1 MSSRGAGS
9 ASWTGSARSSR
20 TVERPQPDRLLLFT
34 TVLLCAAGLVMVTSA
49 SVAFAYTQHQSAFYY
64 AERQA
69 AWMLIGFVALFILG
83 RIDYRKVR
91 PLAPAGAVA
100 IILLM
105 LLVLLPQL
113 GVSVNGARRWFDAG
127 PLGTFQPSE
136 LGKLAFAVFIAHWID
151 RNSQRMGDFQHV
163 FVPFVAML
171 AGVLVLLMLERDLG
185 TAVVMVG
192 IFVSAYWAG
201 GGRLRHII
209 LLMGALAL
217 GFVAVTLL
225 EPYRIGRLTAF
236 KNPWADPLGAGF
248 QATQSIYGLAS
259 GGIFG
264 VGIGHSIEKYGWLP
278 EAHTDFI
285 FAIVG
290 EETGLIGATLVML
303 GFLVFGVRGYRA
315 SLRAPDRF
323 GMALAA
329 SITTWITFEALLNM
343 ATVTNTLPITGVP
356 LPFFSYGG
364 TALATTL
371 AAVGVVLS
379 IARHGSGTALGNNRG
394 SDEAFDRGRRDRR
407 APVSGARSR
416 ASVSR

>member
-1 MSSRGAGS
+1 MNSTS
-9 ASWTGSARSSR
+9 APRQ
-20 TVERPQPDRLLLFT
+20 QPDRLLLFT
-34 TVLLCAAGLVMVTSA
+34 TVALCAAGLVMVTSA

-69 AWMLIGFVALFILG
+69 AWMLIGFVALFVLG
-83 RIDYRKVR
+83 RMDYRRIR

-100 IILLM
+100 AALLM
-105 LLVLLPQL
+105 ILVLVPHL
-113 GVSVNGARRWFDAG
+113 GVQVNGARRWFDAG

-136 LGKLAFAVFIAHWID
+136 LAKLAFAVFIAHWVD

-163 FVPFVAML
+163 FVPFAAML
-171 AGVLVLLMLERDLG
+171 AAILALLMLQRDLG
-185 TAVVMVG
+185 TAIVTVA
-192 IFVSAYWAG
+192 IFVSAYWAA
-201 GGRLRHII
+201 GGRLRHLI
-209 LLMGALAL
+209 LLAGGLGL

-225 EPYRIGRLTAF
+225 EPYRMGRLASF

-248 QATQSIYGLAS
+248 QATQSLYGLAS
-259 GGIFG
+259 GGLFG

-285 FAIVG
+285 FAIIG
-290 EETGLIGATLVML
+290 EETGLIGTTLVML

-315 SLRAPDRF
+315 TLRAPDRF

-329 SITTWITFEALLNM
+329 SITTWVTFEALLNM

-371 AAVGVVLS
+371 AGVGILIS
-379 IARHGSGTALGNNRG
+379 IARHGSGSALRNNRT
-394 SDEAFDRGRRDRR
+394 SDGTWNASRSLRAHAARSGRQ
-407 APVSGARSR
+407 GARP
-416 ASVSR
+416 

>member
-1 MSSRGAGS
+1 MSSTAR
-9 ASWTGSARSSR
+9 ARS
-20 TVERPQPDRLLLFT
+20 QPDRLLLFT
-34 TVLLCAAGLVMVTSA
+34 TVLLCGAGLVMVTSA

-69 AWMLIGFVALFILG
+69 VWMAIGFVALFVLS
-83 RIDYRKVR
+83 RIEYQRLR
-91 PLAPAGAVA
+91 PIAPAGAVA
-100 IILLM
+100 AALLM
-105 LLVLLPQL
+105 ILVLVPQL
-113 GVSVNGARRWFDAG
+113 GVTVNGARRWFDAG

-151 RNSQRMGDFQHV
+151 KHAAQIGDFQKT
-163 FVPFVAML
+163 FVPFAAML

-185 TAVVMVG
+185 TSVVIVG

-201 GGRLRHII
+201 GGRIRHMV
-209 LLMGALAL
+209 LLVAALGL
-217 GFVAVTLL
+217 GFVALTVL
-225 EPYRIGRLTAF
+225 EPYRFARLASF
-236 KNPWADPLGAGF
+236 KNPFGDPLGSGF

-259 GGIFG
+259 GGWFG

-290 EETGLIGATLVML
+290 EETGLVGTTLVML
-303 GFLVFGVRGYRA
+303 GFLFFGLRGYRA
-315 SLRAPDRF
+315 ALRAPDRF
-323 GMALAA
+323 GVGLAA
-329 SITTWITFEALLNM
+329 AITTWICFEALLNM

-371 AAVGVVLS
+371 AAVGVLLS
-379 IARHGSGTALGNNRG
+379 IARSGTGSSLGIRAATRDASRIFG
-394 SDEAFDRGRRDRR
+394 AHAARAGR
-407 APVSGARSR
+407 
-416 ASVSR
+416 

>member
-1 MSSRGAGS
+1 M
-9 ASWTGSARSSR
+9 
-20 TVERPQPDRLLLFT
+20 TVAKAAARPQPDRLLLFT

-69 AWMLIGFVALFILG
+69 AWLAMGFVALFVLS
-83 RIDYRKVR
+83 RIDYRRIR

-100 IILLM
+100 AALLM
-105 LLVLLPQL
+105 LLVLIPHL
-113 GVSVNGARRWFDAG
+113 GVTVNGARRWFDAG

-163 FVPFVAML
+163 FVPFAAML
-171 AGVLVLLMLERDLG
+171 AGVLVLLMLQRDLG
-185 TAVVMVG
+185 TSIVTVG

-209 LLMGALAL
+209 LLVAALSL
-217 GFVAVTLL
+217 GFIAVTLL

-248 QATQSIYGLAS
+248 QATQSLYGLAS
-259 GGIFG
+259 GGFFG

-290 EETGLIGATLVML
+290 EETGLIGTTLVMF

-329 SITTWITFEALLNM
+329 SITTWVTFEALLNM

-364 TALATTL
+364 TALATSL
-371 AAVGVVLS
+371 AAVGVLLS
-379 IARHGSGTALGNNRG
+379 IARHGSGPALGNNRG
-394 SDEAFDRGRRDRR
+394 SDEGFDRGRRDRR
-407 APVSGARSR
+407 PPLPGGGGRARAAR
-416 ASVSR
+416 

>member
-1 MSSRGAGS
+1 MKSEGAGS
-9 ASWTGSARSSR
+9 ASWSGSARSS
-20 TVERPQPDRLLLFT
+20 VARPQPDRYLLFT

-49 SVAFAYTQHQSAFYY
+49 SVAFAYTQHESAFYY

-69 AWMLIGFVALFILG
+69 GWMVIGFAALFVLG
-83 RIDYRKVR
+83 RIDYRKIR

-100 IILLM
+100 VGLLM
-105 LLVLLPQL
+105 LLVLVPHI
-113 GVSVNGARRWFDAG
+113 GVDINGARRWFDAG

-151 RNSQRMGDFQHV
+151 HNAHRMGDFQQV
-163 FVPFVAML
+163 FIPFAAML

-185 TAVVMVG
+185 TAIVTVG

-209 LLMGALAL
+209 LLIGVLAL

-225 EPYRIGRLTAF
+225 EPYRMGRLAAF
-236 KNPWADPLGAGF
+236 KNPFADPLGAGF

-290 EETGLIGATLVML
+290 EETGLIGTTLVML
-303 GFLVFGVRGYRA
+303 GFLAFGIRGYRA

-329 SITTWITFEALLNM
+329 SITTWVTFEALLNM
-343 ATVTNTLPITGVP
+343 ATVTSTLPITGVP

-371 AAVGVVLS
+371 AAVGVLLS

-394 SDEAFDRGRRDRR
+394 ADEAFDRWRRDRR
-407 APVSGARSR
+407 APVSGARGR
-416 ASVSR
+416 AGVSR

>member
-1 MSSRGAGS
+1 VSSRGAGS

-100 IILLM
+100 VILLM

>member
-1 MSSRGAGS
+1 VS
-9 ASWTGSARSSR
+9 AAAQHA
-20 TVERPQPDRLLLFT
+20 RPQPDRLLLFT

-49 SVAFAYTQHQSAFYY
+49 SVAFAYTQHESGFYY

-69 AWMLIGFVALFILG
+69 AWMVIGFAGLLVLG
-83 RIDYRKVR
+83 RLDYRRLR
-91 PLAPAGAVA
+91 PLAPAGAVIA
-100 IILLM
+100 SLMM
-105 LLVLLPQL
+105 LLVLVPHV
-113 GVSVNGARRWFDAG
+113 GVTVNGARRWFDAG

-136 LGKLAFAVFIAHWID
+136 LGKLAYAVFVAHWID
-151 RNSQRMGDFQHV
+151 SNAKRMGDFNHV
-163 FVPFVAML
+163 FIPFAAML
-171 AGVLVLLMLERDLG
+171 AGAVVLLLLEPDLG
-185 TAVVMVG
+185 TAIVMTG

-201 GGRLRHII
+201 GGRLRHLVLIA
-209 LLMGALAL
+209 GAIGL
-217 GFVAVTLL
+217 GLVAVTVF
-225 EPYRIGRLTAF
+225 EPYRMSRLIAF

-248 QATQSIYGLAS
+248 QATQSLYGLAS
-259 GGIFG
+259 GGWFG

-278 EAHTDFI
+278 EPHTDFI

-290 EETGLIGATLVML
+290 EETGLIGTTLVL
-303 GFLVFGVRGYRA
+303 VGFIVFGIRGYRA

-371 AAVGVVLS
+371 AAVGVLLS
-379 IARHGSGTALGNNRG
+379 IARQGSGSALRNNRS
-394 SDEAFDRGRRDRR
+394 SDESFDRWRRDRR
-407 APVSGARSR
+407 APVSGARGR
-416 ASVSR
+416 AGVPR

>member
-1 MSSRGAGS
+1 
-9 ASWTGSARSSR
+9 
-20 TVERPQPDRLLLFT
+20 
-34 TVLLCAAGLVMVTSA
+34 MVTSA
-49 SVAFAYTQHQSAFYY
+49 SVAFAYTQHESAFYY
-64 AERQA
+64 AERQG
-69 AWMLIGFVALFILG
+69 AWMAIGFAALFVLG
-83 RIDYRKVR
+83 RIDYRRVR

-100 IILLM
+100 AALLM
-105 LLVLLPQL
+105 ILVLVPHL
-113 GVSVNGARRWFDAG
+113 GVTVNGARRWFDAG

-151 RNSQRMGDFQHV
+151 RNAQRMGQFQQV
-163 FVPFVAML
+163 FVPFAAML
-171 AGVLVLLMLERDLG
+171 TGVLVLLLLQRDLG

-192 IFVSAYWAG
+192 IFISAYWAG

-209 LLMGALAL
+209 LLLAVLCL
-217 GFVAVTLL
+217 GLIAVTLL
-225 EPYRIGRLTAF
+225 EPYRLGRLTAF
-236 KNPWADPLGAGF
+236 RNPWSDPLGAGF
-248 QATQSIYGLAS
+248 QATQSLYGLAS
-259 GGIFG
+259 GGLFG

-290 EETGLIGATLVML
+290 EETGLVGTSLVML

-329 SITTWITFEALLNM
+329 SISTWVTFEALLNM

-371 AAVGVVLS
+371 AAVGVLLS
-379 IARHGSGTALGNNRG
+379 IARHGSGSALGNNRS
-394 SDEAFDRGRRDRR
+394 SDEAFDRWRRNRR
-407 APVSGARSR
+407 PPLPGGGGR
-416 ASVSR
+416 ASVPR

>member
-100 IILLM
+100 VILLM

>member
-1 MSSRGAGS
+1 MSTA
-9 ASWTGSARSSR
+9 AAN
-20 TVERPQPDRLLLFT
+20 RPQPDRWLLFT
-34 TVLLCAAGLVMVTSA
+34 TVLLCAGGLVMVTSA

-69 AWMLIGFVALFILG
+69 VWLVIGFAALFVIG
-83 RIDYRKVR
+83 RVDYRKIR

-100 IILLM
+100 AALLM
-105 LLVLLPQL
+105 LLVLVPHL

-136 LGKLAFAVFIAHWID
+136 LGKLAFAVFIAHWLD
-151 RNSQRMGDFQHV
+151 RNSEHMGDFNRV
-163 FVPFVAML
+163 FVPFTAML
-171 AGVLVLLMLERDLG
+171 VGVLVLLMLERDLG

-209 LLMGALAL
+209 LLAGGLSLA
-217 GFVAVTLL
+217 FVAVTLL
-225 EPYRIGRLTAF
+225 EPYRFARLSAF

-290 EETGLIGATLVML
+290 EETGLIGTTLVML
-303 GFLVFGVRGYRA
+303 GFIVFGARGYRA

-329 SITTWITFEALLNM
+329 SITSWVTFEALLNM

-371 AAVGVVLS
+371 AAVGVLLS
-379 IARHGSGTALGNNRG
+379 IARHGSGSALRNNRG
-394 SDEAFDRGRRDRR
+394 SDEAFDRWRRDRR
-407 APVSGARSR
+407 SPVSGARR
-416 ASVSR
+416 GASVSR